1 MLKLFLLN
9 KCCSLPKFYFCRLDQ
24 CFGSG
29 SGWIRVFSPIRIQ
42 TLINPDPSVFCFNLP
57 LNYQRKL
64 ELIFNLCVILF
75 ALLLCFSTNY
85 WGLNVLWLCFRGTW
99 PKKNSVEIEN
109 AKDDIKFV
117 YLYLQFIGFFF
128 MDPDPNFPDRKYVSC
143 QLWSRFWDIQFFK
156 IYKKKLY
163 HKVTRPVNKLCA

>member
-1 MLKLFLLN
+1 MLFGE
-9 KCCSLPKFYFCRLDQ
+9 CSLPKFYFCRLDQ

-99 PKKNSVEIEN
+99 PKKNSVEN

-117 YLYLQFIGFFF
+117 YLYLQFIGFFSWIRIRIF
-128 MDPDPNFPDRKYVSC
+128 RIGNMYLVNCDPDSGTFNFSKN
-143 QLWSRFWDIQFFK
+143 L
-156 IYKKKLY
+156 
-163 HKVTRPVNKLCA
+163 